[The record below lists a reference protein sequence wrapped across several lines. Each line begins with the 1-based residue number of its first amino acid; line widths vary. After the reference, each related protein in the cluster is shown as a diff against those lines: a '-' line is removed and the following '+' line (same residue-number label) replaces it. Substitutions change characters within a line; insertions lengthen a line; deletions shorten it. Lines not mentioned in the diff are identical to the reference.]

1 MHRAVLDS
9 IDSKL
14 LKEALTQA
22 IVTSGIHADRYISIE
37 FQSTH

>member
-9 IDSKL
+9 TDAKL

-22 IVTSGIHADRYISIE
+22 VVTSEMHTERYISIGS
-37 FQSTH
+37 QSTH

>member
-9 IDSKL
+9 TDSRL

-22 IVTSGIHADRYISIE
+22 IVTSGMHADRYISIGS
-37 FQSTH
+37 QSTH